1 MTIGLLFIV
10 LIIIIVMVVVSKG
23 FIRFGNLLSGK
34 LTFLIIGIYALLGL
48 CSFVYLASAKEQ
60 HIEPMSKALED
71 KRSIQSEQMDA
82 YISEGN
88 MDKIDPSYILAT
100 YVVEAQSTELFF
112 RPNEENDLIFYIK
125 YRDDLNSNEI
135 RVTVYKN
142 FLNYNGYDIAVNS
155 KLYVAIVNDIFYVT
169 SGYQNLKIANV
180 MGQLSLVEQGFS
192 RSGYSVGRFPVV
204 LIEVPNHITI
214 HDEYNTLILVK

>member
-1 MTIGLLFIV
+1 MIGLLFIV
-10 LIIIIVMVVVSKG
+10 FIMIVMFVVTKG
-23 FIRFGNLLSGK
+23 FIRFSKLLSAQ

-71 KRSIQSEQMDA
+71 KRFIQSEQMDSD
-82 YISEGN
+82 IREGD

-100 YVVEAQSTELFF
+100 YVVEAQSTELFY
-112 RPNEENDLIFYIK
+112 RPNEENDLIAYIK
-125 YRDDLNSNEI
+125 YRDDLDSNEI
-135 RVTVYKN
+135 RVTIYKN
-142 FLNYNGYDIAVNS
+142 FLNYNGYDIDVNS
-155 KLYVAIVNDIFYVT
+155 NFNVAIVNDIFYIT

-180 MGQLSLVEQGFS
+180 MGQLSLIEQGFS
-192 RSGYSVGRFPVV
+192 SSGYSIAGFPIV

-214 HDEYNTLILVK
+214 HDEYDSLITIQ

>member
-1 MTIGLLFIV
+1 MTIGILLIV

-23 FIRFGNLLSGK
+23 FIRFSNLLSGQ

-71 KRSIQSEQMDA
+71 KPSIQSEQMEA
-82 YISEGN
+82 YIREGN
-88 MDKIDPSYILAT
+88 LDKIDPSYILAT

-112 RPNEENDLIFYIK
+112 IPNEENDLMTYVK

-142 FLNYNGYDIAVNS
+142 FFNYNGYDIDVNS
-155 KLYVAIVNDIFYVT
+155 KLNVEIVNDRLYIT
-169 SGYQNLKIANV
+169 SGRKNLKIANV

-192 RSGYSVGRFPVV
+192 SSGYSVGRFPVV

-214 HDEYNTLILVK
+214 HDDYDTLILVK

>member
-1 MTIGLLFIV
+1 MIGLLLIV
-10 LIIIIVMVVVSKG
+10 LLIMIVMVVVSKG
-23 FIRFGNLLSGK
+23 FIRFSKLLSAQ

-60 HIEPMSKALED
+60 HIEPMSRALED
-71 KRSIQSEQMDA
+71 KRDLQSEQMYA

-88 MDKIDPSYILAT
+88 IDKIDPSYILET

-112 RPNEENDLIFYIK
+112 RPDEENDLMVYIK
-125 YRDDLNSNEI
+125 YRDDLDSNEI

-142 FLNYNGYDIAVNS
+142 FLNYNGYDINVNS
-155 KLYVAIVNDIFYVT
+155 KLNVAIVNDIFYIT

-180 MGQLSLVEQGFS
+180 MGQLSLIEQGFS
-192 RSGYSVGRFPVV
+192 RSSYSVGRFPVV

-214 HDEYNTLILVK
+214 HDEYDSLITIQ